1 MQVRRDFTPALCKS
15 FDFFVNILMIAGEMK
30 ENQNRY
36 RESARAFAEACRVLP
51 GGVNSPVRAFGGV
64 DVSPVFVAAA
74 KGSKIFDIDGN
85 EYIDY
90 VGSWGPMILGHA
102 HPSVIAAV
110 EAAARKG
117 TSFGAPTLAETSLA
131 QKIIAAFDSIEK
143 VRLLSSG
150 TEAVMT
156 AIRLAR
162 GYTKKDIIIKMAG
175 CYHGHSDSLL
185 VAAGSGLAEGAIA
198 SSAGVPEAVAKLTVV
213 VPYNDIEAV
222 RTAFAKHKRQIA
234 AVLVEPVAANMGVVP
249 PKAGYLQTI
258 RQLCTAEKVLLVF
271 DEVITGFRLALGGA
285 QERFGV
291 KADITCLGKIIG
303 GGLPAA
309 AVGGRADIMDMLA
322 PTGPVYQ
329 AGTLSGNPIATA
341 AANATLDILAEKGC
355 YGRLESSA
363 ATLEAGLAKAAKESG
378 VAVTINRAGSILSC
392 FFTTKPVQ
400 TFADVQSTDIQ
411 SFKKFFAGML
421 GRGIYLAPS
430 AYEAM
435 FVSLAHS
442 ADDIERTIEAA
453 AGSFRDFLPSG

>member
-1 MQVRRDFTPALCKS
+1 
-15 FDFFVNILMIAGEMK
+15 MIAGEME
-30 ENQNRY
+30 ENKKRY
-36 RESARAFAEACRVLP
+36 RESVRAFAEACRVLP

-64 DVSPVFVAAA
+64 DIGPLFIAGA

-85 EYIDY
+85 VYIDY

-102 HPSVIAAV
+102 HPSVIQAI

-117 TSFGAPTLAETSLA
+117 TSFGAPTLAETALA
-131 QKIIAAFDSIEK
+131 QKIIAAFGSIEK
-143 VRLLSSG
+143 VRLLTSG

-185 VAAGSGLAEGAIA
+185 VAAGSGLAESAIA
-198 SSAGVPEAVAKLTVV
+198 SSAGIPDAVARLTVV

-222 RTAFAKHKRQIA
+222 RAAFAKYKGKIA
-234 AVLVEPVAANMGVVP
+234 AVLIEPVAANMGVVP
-249 PKAGYLQTI
+249 PAADYLEAI
-258 RQLCTAEKVLLVF
+258 RQLCTDNEVLLIF

-285 QERFGV
+285 QERFGI

-303 GGLPAA
+303 GGLPTA

-341 AANATLDILAEKGC
+341 AANATLDILAENGC
-355 YGRLESSA
+355 YDKLESSSA
-363 ATLEAGLAKAAKESG
+363 MLEAGLAEAAKRSG
-378 VAVTINRAGSILSC
+378 VTVTINRIGSILSC
-392 FFTTKPVQ
+392 FFTDRPVQ
-400 TFADVQSTDIQ
+400 SFAGVQSANIQ
-411 SFKKFFAGML
+411 RFKKFFAGML
-421 GRGIYLAPS
+421 KRGIYLAPS

-435 FVSLAHS
+435 FVSLAHNKT
-442 ADDIERTIEAA
+442 DIEKTIEAA
-453 AGSFRDFLPSG
+453 RGSFREIGGKSSL